1 MEAGIIYTLKGAGGK
16 CKLLKHRLPK
26 MRLKF
31 TLNLAPDIW
40 EIIKFSFSRSRVFKT
55 CCV

>member
-1 MEAGIIYTLKGAGGK
+1 MEAGIIYTLKGAGRK

-40 EIIKFSFSRSRVFKT
+40 EIIKFSFSRSHVFKT